1 MSGWV
6 DASAIDPVGIVEKE
20 ESCLMD
26 LVEVLVEIGR
36 DEYGLYV
43 AANDGL
49 DEDVATPMKKIATRR
64 KRKMVERELSTISEG
79 ESVESQLSRTS
90 ISTLRPIR
98 DKADEI
104 LSRIHDLNTSLRP
117 SSPTTTT
124 ISRATQTSFSPPQE
138 KARRQL
144 NFNFNTPKR
153 PSRIQHRRREKAIQT
168 DDDTESGIP
177 SSIPLSYESDS
188 SPSTP
193 RISHS
198 SIPLNVRHRRLSQLS
213 SQSIPASPIRSR
225 SRTVLSHSSDSGFR
239 VDSPYTA
246 ALRRRR
252 QLNLEALR
260 RQSHPRRRRIRV
272 FTKGRDV
279 SDSTF
284 AEDSDPAT
292 PQSQRTREKRRLNE
306 RRVVSDA
313 ESTSDMLTD
322 LESRVKALRIW
333 SGLEEERKLYL
344 MNEIRKRKETLFGNG
359 REEYEGEEM
368 QSRRRSISIGSGSD
382 MEDLGIGYR

>member
-6 DASAIDPVGIVEKE
+6 DASVIDPVGIVEKE

-49 DEDVATPMKKIATRR
+49 DEDVATPMKKSATRR

-79 ESVESQLSRTS
+79 ESVESQVSRTS

-104 LSRIHDLNTSLRP
+104 LSRVHDLNTSLRP

-138 KARRQL
+138 KARRQH
-144 NFNFNTPKR
+144 NFKTPKR

-193 RISHS
+193 RISRNS
-198 SIPLNVRHRRLSQLS
+198 TPLNIRHRRLSQLS
-213 SQSIPASPIRSR
+213 SQSISASPIRSH
-225 SRTVLSHSSDSGFR
+225 SRTVSSHSSDSGFR

-292 PQSQRTREKRRLNE
+292 PQSQRTREKRRSNQ

-344 MNEIRKRKETLFGNG
+344 INEIRKRKETSFGNG
-359 REEYEGEEM
+359 REEYVGEEM
-368 QSRRRSISIGSGSD
+368 QSRRGSMSIGSGSD
-382 MEDLGIGYR
+382 IEDLGIDYR